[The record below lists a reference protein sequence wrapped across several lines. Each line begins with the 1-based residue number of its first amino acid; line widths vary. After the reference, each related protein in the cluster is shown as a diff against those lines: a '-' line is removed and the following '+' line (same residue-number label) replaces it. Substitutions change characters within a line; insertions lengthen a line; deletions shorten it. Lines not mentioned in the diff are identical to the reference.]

1 MLNTLSV
8 WLSNGTLNIFIRQI
22 TSDSSSSSLKSSES
36 AAAVKRFRDPSE
48 TSSIVIQ
55 IAMFHTQ
62 KPQHKKAGS
71 TVVELRVVQAISAVA
86 KKISDENL
94 CVRILMIP
102 HIFHHFSFTP
112 TFRLATMTA
121 TWKGAQ
127 QKPTMKIMTKRFP
140 FVDNRNENELAHFC
154 EKKFIFLIFT
164 DYAAPHQQL

>member
-1 MLNTLSV
+1 M
-8 WLSNGTLNIFIRQI
+8 
-22 TSDSSSSSLKSSES
+22 
-36 AAAVKRFRDPSE
+36 KRFRDPSE

-102 HIFHHFSFTP
+102 HIFHHFSHSNFP
-112 TFRLATMTA
+112 TSDDDGNVKRRTA
-121 TWKGAQ
+121 ETDDENYDK
-127 QKPTMKIMTKRFP
+127 KISI
-140 FVDNRNENELAHFC
+140 C
-154 EKKFIFLIFT
+154 
-164 DYAAPHQQL
+164 